1 VVLPEAQHRVVDA
14 GDSERS
20 LIIEQLH
27 AARSR
32 VLTAGAIDADRFDA
46 DLAALEQEAP
56 FEEFRTSSR
65 IVVLGRRPV

>member
-1 VVLPEAQHRVVDA
+1 MVDP
-14 GDSERS
+14 GESERS

-27 AARSR
+27 AGRSR
-32 VLTAGAIDADRFDA
+32 ALAAGVIDADRFDA

-65 IVVLGRRPV
+65 IIVLGRRPM